1 MVDLTTMLV
10 NGVGQAGDAVDLN
23 TLPLASRLPTD
34 RAAQFS
40 LQFTEQVDT
49 PAPLNVTSEMS
60 AAKKFE
66 AIVVAQML
74 TSILPKDSEFFGEG
88 FAGDAWRS
96 MMSEQLANVAVK
108 QTDFGIASLI
118 EQDLESKVALTNR
131 TKQGAP

>member
-1 MVDLTTMLV
+1 MVDLTTMAV
-10 NGVGQAGDAVDLN
+10 NSAAQPAAAVDLSAVSSV
-23 TLPLASRLPTD
+23 PRLQTVGS
-34 RAAQFS
+34 AQFS
-40 LQFTEQVDT
+40 LQSVEQFE
-49 PAPLNVTSEMS
+49 APPPSNLTSEMS

-108 QTDFGIASLI
+108 QADFGIASLI
-118 EQDLESKVALTNR
+118 EQDLENKIELLNPAQRND
-131 TKQGAP
+131 P